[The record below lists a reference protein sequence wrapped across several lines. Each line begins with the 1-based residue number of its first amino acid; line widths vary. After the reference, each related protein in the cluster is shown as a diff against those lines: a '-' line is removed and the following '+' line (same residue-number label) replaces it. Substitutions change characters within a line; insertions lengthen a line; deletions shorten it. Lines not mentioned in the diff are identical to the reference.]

1 MIGVEFVILLGMGQE
16 VAKNGKSLKSK
27 KTNSLSSFVAT
38 SCKEVNGR

>member
-27 KTNSLSSFVAT
+27 KTKSLSSFVAT